1 MKKTTTN
8 LLKLLPLS
16 ALLGISFSALAGD
29 FRYDEKLD
37 WAVEEPYLLEYQ
49 GHTYIRKDSTYRNS
63 QVVASQA
70 PVWDFDGDGCYAA
83 AAFDRSGVANPGLK
97 ISGGV
102 SENCQFS
109 DFYNE
114 SNTYH
119 RHACVEQDS
128 VEYCANM
135 YALYFIKDQASF
147 WFGHRHDLEHVI
159 TWFVN
164 GVMTHVSASAHGDYD
179 TRSVDEVEFIGAHPA
194 IVYHKDSILTH
205 AFRFARASDVAE
217 PEAPGAFLTPTIVSY
232 AMIKGD
238 GSADNA
244 MFRQL
249 INNSDFGNASFDFR
263 NSNFQ
268 NKLNEF
274 KPSAYPAFTAD
285 SIHAYFDLSE

>member
-1 MKKTTTN
+1 MNKTN

-16 ALLGISFSALAGD
+16 AFFGMSLSAFAAD
-29 FRYDEKLD
+29 FTYDEKLD
-37 WAVEEPYLLEYQ
+37 RAVEEPYLLEYQ
-49 GHTYIRKDSTYRNS
+49 GKTYIRKDSTYRNS
-63 QVVASQA
+63 SVVESQA

-83 AAFDRSGVANPGLK
+83 APFDRSGVPNPGLK
-97 ISGGV
+97 ISGSV
-102 SENCQFS
+102 NTNCQFN

-119 RHACVEQDS
+119 RHACTEQGG

-179 TRSVDEVEFIGAHPA
+179 TRPVDEVEFVGEHPA

-217 PEAPGAFLTPTIVSY
+217 PEAPGAFLTPTLVTYS
-232 AMIKGD
+232 MIQGD
-238 GSADNA
+238 GAADNA

-249 INNSDFGNASFDFR
+249 INNSDFGSASFDFR

-268 NKLNEF
+268 SKLNEF
-274 KPSAYPAFTAD
+274 KPSGYPSFTSD
-285 SIHAYFDLSE
+285 SIHAYFDLTE

>member
-1 MKKTTTN
+1 MKNTTTN

-16 ALLGISFSALAGD
+16 ALIGASFVSQAAD
-29 FRYDEKLD
+29 FSYDEKLD
-37 WAVEEPYLLEYQ
+37 RAVDTPYLLEYQ
-49 GHTYIRKDSTYRNS
+49 GNTYIRKDSTYRNN
-63 QVVASQA
+63 QVVESQA

-102 SENCQFS
+102 SENCHFS
-109 DFYNE
+109 DFNNE
-114 SNTYH
+114 ANTYH
-119 RHACVEQDS
+119 RHACTEQNGI
-128 VEYCANM
+128 EYCANM

-159 TWFVN
+159 TWFTD

-179 TRSVDEVEFIGAHPA
+179 TRTVNNVEFVGAHPA

-232 AMIKGD
+232 PLIKGD
-238 GSADNA
+238 GVADNA

-249 INNSDFGNASFDFR
+249 INNSDFGSASFDFR

-268 NKLNEF
+268 SKLNEF
-274 KPSAYPAFTAD
+274 KPSGYPSFTSD
-285 SIHAYFDLSE
+285 SIHAYSGLTE